1 MKKSILIFL
10 TLIALLIQ
18 PSFQVLAQADQGE
31 DFKYLPGVNLKGGR
45 FRLGNL
51 SIVPGFTLE
60 AVYDDNIFLSAGESV
75 DPINEVVESDM
86 IGFVK
91 PALLIDYDLGLRGD
105 TSLLYQGDF
114 AFYQDFEENDWQT
127 HKLSYELDY
136 KAPGGLIV
144 GINNRY
150 VDAEDPYGSLND
162 FNLGVPLTERWY
174 NDLKTELGYQ
184 FGNRLRALG
193 LFNHYK
199 QDFDDAQDFTQ
210 DYEEMQYG
218 AGTELRVAPK
228 TWAFVRFHLGER
240 DYFTERKDLNVS
252 ESNDADFDFQQVS
265 GGLTWDSGARLI
277 GELNF
282 GYQWIEFENEVDRSG
297 RPFEDDST
305 WVAAT
310 SMHYIPERE
319 PFNPDYGMITFNLSR
334 AFRLVGSN
342 TGQYFEDTSIG
353 LIFRQIVYDKVII
366 EEGLEFRS
374 TTFRNPNNE
383 ETDQFFGRIRLT
395 YKFKPWLSALVGY
408 EHNKKDSTVE
418 TNDYRV
424 NRITFA
430 VNAAF

>member
-1 MKKSILIFL
+1 MKKPILISL
-10 TLIALLIQ
+10 TLIALLLQ
-18 PSFQVLAQADQGE
+18 PSCLVTAQEAQDHG
-31 DFKYLPGVNLKGGR
+31 FKYLPGVNLKGGR
-45 FRLGNL
+45 FRIGNL
-51 SIVPGFTLE
+51 SIIPGFTLE
-60 AVYDDNIFLSAGESV
+60 AVHDDNIFLGAGGSV
-75 DPINEVVESDM
+75 GPNEVVESDW

-91 PALLIDYDLGLRGD
+91 PALLIDYNLGLRGQ

-162 FNLGVPLTERWY
+162 FKLGVPLTERWY

-184 FGNRLRALG
+184 FSNRLRALG
-193 LFNHYK
+193 LFNYYK
-199 QDFDDAQDFTQ
+199 QEFDEARDFTQ

-218 AGTELRVAPK
+218 AGAELRVAPK

-240 DYFTERKDLNVS
+240 DYFTAGALVN

-265 GGLTWDSGARLI
+265 GGLTWDSGAKLI

-282 GYQWIEFENEVDRSG
+282 GYEWIDFENSFDSTG
-297 RPFEDDST
+297 QPFEDDNT

-310 SMHYIPERE
+310 SMHYIPARE

-366 EEGLEFRS
+366 EEGFEFRS
-374 TTFRNPNNE
+374 TTFRNPKNE
-383 ETDQFFGRIRLT
+383 ETDQFFGHISVT
-395 YKFKPWLSALVGY
+395 YKFKGWLSALVGY
-408 EHNKKDSTVE
+408 EHNNKDSTVE
-418 TNDYRV
+418 ANDYRV
-424 NRITFA
+424 NRMTFA
-430 VNAAF
+430 INAAF